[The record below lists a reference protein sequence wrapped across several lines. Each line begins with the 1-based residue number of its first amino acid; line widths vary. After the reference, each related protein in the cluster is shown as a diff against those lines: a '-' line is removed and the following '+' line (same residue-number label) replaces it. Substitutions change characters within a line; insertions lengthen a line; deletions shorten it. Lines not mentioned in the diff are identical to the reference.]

1 MNTPPEFIFRAPGRS
16 LHLTA
21 IPNPR
26 HKEYLCMKRVP
37 FFCVLLVVMAITS
50 GCIAGTGNP
59 AVSPGRPDSPA
70 PGTAM
75 TSGGGVIAISVN
87 ADAISTSSPEAKVL
101 FIQGITAST
110 QYARYNESLANFDQ
124 ALSIDPG
131 FTAAWYAK
139 GVALHNMNRYD
150 EAVMCYDRALVLDP
164 QNSAVW
170 SLKGK
175 ALDGS
180 GRHTEAAGC
189 YKKATGLDSRY
200 SPSQTLSI

>member
-1 MNTPPEFIFRAPGRS
+1 
-16 LHLTA
+16 
-21 IPNPR
+21 
-26 HKEYLCMKRVP
+26 
-37 FFCVLLVVMAITS
+37 
-50 GCIAGTGNP
+50 
-59 AVSPGRPDSPA
+59 
-70 PGTAM
+70 M
-75 TSGGGVIAISVN
+75 TSGGGAIAISVN

-110 QYARYNESLANFDQ
+110 QYARYNESLAYFDQ

-164 QNSAVW
+164 QNAAVW

-200 SPSQTLSI
+200 NPSQTLSI